1 MIKKHYFTRSITMKH
16 IFIIL
21 IISLGVCFLTESQA
35 KKETDKPTKVMIDL
49 SPNQPAHKLFPL
61 TILSVNGERFVNKS
75 DMMMLEPGD
84 YKLKFAANVNYNYLA
99 GNNKILQTK
108 INQRKYDDTLDLVVE
123 ANNIYHLAFDARS
136 HKVED
141 WKPILLNVTERK

>member
-1 MIKKHYFTRSITMKH
+1 
-16 IFIIL
+16 
-21 IISLGVCFLTESQA
+21 
-35 KKETDKPTKVMIDL
+35 
-49 SPNQPAHKLFPL
+49 
-61 TILSVNGERFVNKS
+61 
-75 DMMMLEPGD
+75 MLEPGD

-141 WKPILLNVTERK
+141 WKPILLNVTKRK